1 MKKAAKILNTL
12 SLHFELIC
20 WILAIVILYFS
31 TMKNGEISFCVFKW
45 IGFAVCPG
53 CGLGHA
59 IHAALHLHFAESF
72 QYHPLGI
79 PAVIIIFNRIKQLLR
94 NQKHQHEAKSYQPGT
109 GH

>member
-1 MKKAAKILNTL
+1 MNKAAKIANTL
-12 SLHFELIC
+12 CRHLELIC
-20 WILAIVILYFS
+20 WVMAIVVLFFS
-31 TMKNGEISFCVFKW
+31 PMKNGEVSFCAFKW
-45 IGFAVCPG
+45 LGFSACPG

-59 IHAALHLHFAESF
+59 IHAALHFQFVTSF

-94 NQKHQHEAKSYQPGT
+94 NLKHHHEAKSYQPST